1 MNKTYDPYYHGHLPV
16 YPPHLHPLN
25 GYTPLIPKI
34 FQDKNLETDSKSN
47 QFENDKK

>member
-25 GYTPLIPKI
+25 GYTPLVPKI
-34 FQDKNLETDSKSN
+34 FQDKNLETESKSN